1 MIEKAIVT
9 LSDSKYFPLLMELIN
24 SFEDNKRDKEV
35 KMCVLDAGLSK
46 DQKEIVS
53 KKVFKIE
60 KAKWDINVSSYKI
73 IGKEWLKS
81 QVSRAFLP
89 NYFPEF
95 KKFYG

>member
-1 MIEKAIVT
+1 MVEKAIVT

-24 SFEDNKRDKEV
+24 SFEDNNKDKEV

-60 KAKWDINVSSYKI
+60 KAK
-73 IGKEWLKS
+73 
-81 QVSRAFLP
+81 
-89 NYFPEF
+89 
-95 KKFYG
+95 